1 MEMKDRLVKLGGDVK
16 QTAEKLAKGA
26 MDGSKKVAEK
36 VKLRSSISQAESRL
50 NASYME
56 LGKKFEELYS
66 AMCEG
71 GLTDQLQEIAD
82 IKAQIADA
90 KSELAALDSAYLCPN
105 CGKYVQ
111 EGQNFCPSCG
121 AKQNAPAED
130 AVPETEE
137 PAEDAPAEEV
147 PTEE

>member
-1 MEMKDRLVKLGGDVK
+1 MEMKDKLFKLGGDVK

-26 MDGSKKVAEK
+26 VDGSKKVAEK

-56 LGKKFEELYS
+56 LGKKFEELFA

-71 GLTDQLQEIAD
+71 ELTDQLQEIAD

-90 KSELAALDSAYLCPN
+90 KAELAALDSAYLCPA
-105 CGKYVQ
+105 CGGYVQ

-121 AKQNAPAED
+121 AKQN
-130 AVPETEE
+130 VPVEEETPEE
-137 PAEDAPAEEV
+137 EETADTVPAEEV